1 MVVVLA
7 TAGCGLEL
15 PPLPGREP
23 TPVST
28 PLTDAPSTPDHEAD
42 LPATPDDPASQPAPT
57 RQRPDLSQ
65 VDPEL
70 WPVIQAAEQALYEGD
85 YEQSIRLW
93 QQVVNEADPE
103 TKPRWVLQLAR
114 AFYADKQHELAI
126 SHLSWVAAVES
137 SDGLRAE
144 ALGLLGTV
152 NEDKGDWQGAIAAY
166 RDYLALRDDAAPFVY
181 WRMARAYKT
190 LGEISQ
196 QILMLEQIDI
206 SRLEPSFRAEVL
218 AELAAAYRRNWD
230 HNSAL
235 RVYDE
240 ILSFAEFPSYRALI
254 THYKG
259 ETLREA
265 SHDADAFEAFYSV
278 VTEQPESFAAY
289 LSLQELAGLP
299 EPPPPPVASNAPSA
313 DEEDEP
319 SENAPPPAVEAR
331 AAMTDLMRGKIY
343 FYAQQYP
350 KALEYLNY
358 HIQAEPPLGMA
369 EARYYLG
376 NTLAKQ
382 GQFAEA
388 AKHYDRAIEL
398 AGDQELLADAWLS
411 KAWAIGAS
419 GSDPSPFYYEFYV
432 THPSHPRAPE
442 ALWQAAQASERGRNW
457 TQAALYYG
465 TLATEYA
472 SHERAGEAAFREG
485 LAAYAQNDPYTASTI
500 WRAVYEETEA
510 PAERARLLTWLGLS
524 AQLAGQMDQADV
536 FWNEA
541 VRVSPETYYGLRA
554 RDLLKHAPP
563 RLASGVDPQVSPGL
577 PDSDEAW
584 QALDDWVT
592 GWYTASATLDAPN
605 HAWLGEIDALEQL
618 GWHTEATQSLR
629 RLQQEV
635 RDNPRDLLILA
646 RLTQEWS
653 VYPSM
658 VWCAQ
663 RIARLAQ
670 EAGVGDPPD
679 DLLRLAYPNLYNG
692 LVEANAERYDLDPLL
707 LLAVVRQESLF
718 SPWARSYAGAL
729 GLAQVM
735 PATGEWI
742 AERLQVEGYH
752 HDLLLRPHVS
762 LHYGAWFL
770 DLLLGM
776 YDRDWIATL
785 VAYNA
790 GPGNLRNWTNGQP
803 IEDHDLFY
811 ETIPV
816 QQAQDYVTYIY
827 EHYRRYERL
836 YRDGTP

>member
-1 MVVVLA
+1 M
-7 TAGCGLEL
+7 
-15 PPLPGREP
+15 
-23 TPVST
+23 
-28 PLTDAPSTPDHEAD
+28 
-42 LPATPDDPASQPAPT
+42 PATPDESAPESEPVPRRSDLSLVDPA
-57 RQRPDLSQ
+57 
-65 VDPEL
+65 L
-70 WPVIQAAEQALYEGD
+70 WPVIQAAEQAMYEGD
-85 YEQSIRLW
+85 YDRSITLW
-93 QQVVNEADPE
+93 QQVVNEADANS
-103 TKPRWVLQLAR
+103 KPRWVLNLAC
-114 AFYADKQHELAI
+114 AFYADKQYDLAI

-152 NEDKGDWQGAIAAY
+152 NEAKGDWQAAIAAY

-181 WRMARAYKT
+181 WRMAKAYKS
-190 LGEISQ
+190 LGEVSQ
-196 QILMLEQIDI
+196 QIVMLEKIDT
-206 SRLEPSFRAEVL
+206 SRLEPAFRAEVL
-218 AELAAAYRRNWD
+218 SELASAYRRNRD
-230 HNSAL
+230 PNSAL

-240 ILSFAEFPSYRALI
+240 ILSFAEIPSYRALI

-259 ETLREA
+259 EALREA
-265 SHDADAFEAFYSV
+265 KHDADAFEAFYSV
-278 VTEQPESFAAY
+278 VTEQTDSFAAF

-299 EPPPPPVASNAPSA
+299 EPPPPPASLPP
-313 DEEDEP
+313 DEEDESGNGP
-319 SENAPPPAVEAR
+319 GPATDSRAP
-331 AAMTDLMRGKIY
+331 MTDLTRGRIY

-350 KALEYLNY
+350 KAFEFLSYY
-358 HIQAEPPLGMA
+358 IQAEPPLGMA

-376 NTLAKQ
+376 NTLTKQ
-382 GQFAEA
+382 GQSADA
-388 AKHYDRAIEL
+388 IRHYDQAIEL
-398 AGDQELLADAWLS
+398 AGDQELLANAWLA

-432 THPSHPRAPE
+432 TQPSHARAPE
-442 ALWQAAQASERGRNW
+442 ALWLAAQASERTRNW
-457 TQAALYYG
+457 SQAALYYE
-465 TLATEYA
+465 TLAAEYA
-472 SHERAGEAAFREG
+472 SYERAGEAAFREG
-485 LAAYAQNDPYTASTI
+485 LAAYAQGDPYTASTT
-500 WRAVYEETEA
+500 WRAVLDETET
-510 PAERARLLTWLGLS
+510 PAERARLLTWMGLS
-524 AQLAGQMDQADV
+524 AQLAGQMEQADV

-541 VRVSPETYYGLRA
+541 VRVSPESYYGLRA
-554 RDLLKHAPP
+554 RDLLKHTPP
-563 RLASGVDPQVSPGL
+563 RLASGHDPQVTPGL
-577 PDSDEAW
+577 PATDAAW
-584 QALDDWVT
+584 DALESWVT
-592 GWYTASATLDAPN
+592 GWYTASATLDAPD
-605 HAWLGEIDALEQL
+605 HGGLAEIEALELL
-618 GWHTEATQSLR
+618 GWHMEATQSLR
-629 RLQQEV
+629 RVQQEI

-646 RLTQEWS
+646 RRTQEWS

-663 RIARLAQ
+663 RITRLAQ
-670 EAGVGDPPD
+670 ETGAGDPPD
-679 DLLRLAYPNLYNG
+679 DLMRLAYPSLYSG
-692 LVEANAERYDLDPLL
+692 LVAANAERYDLDPLL

-776 YDRDWIATL
+776 YDRDWIAAL

-836 YRDGTP
+836 YRPDGP